1 MALEL
6 TEGATLNSQFAHA
19 LDTATGLQV
28 PLVALHPD
36 SPGVGGGGGG
46 GGTAESV
53 VVKYLDGLTQV
64 SVGPGA
70 PLPVHDATTK
80 AVIGAL
86 NDAAQQNPAA
96 ASATL
101 LSLLRGVLGA
111 LTQYSSAG
119 VPLPTQF
126 GSYPVA
132 YTYSAGKLQ
141 TESVTG
147 GGSTWVKT
155 YTYTGDDLTGV
166 SGWVLQ

>member
-1 MALEL
+1 MALDL
-6 TEGATLNSQFAHA
+6 TEGATLNTPFAHA

-36 SPGVGGGGGG
+36 SPGIGGGGG
-46 GGTAESV
+46 GGTAEAV
-53 VVKYLDGLTQV
+53 VVKFLDGITQV
-64 SVGPGA
+64 SVAAGA

-80 AVIGAL
+80 TILGAL

-132 YTYSAGKLQ
+132 YAYSAGKLQ